1 MQESV
6 WTQDI
11 ELPERKK
18 LDRDLRTDVCIIG
31 AGLAGILTGFLL
43 KAQGMSVAIIDAE
56 KIGSGQTRNTTAKI
70 TSQHGVKY
78 SELIRERNGDQP
90 L

>member
-56 KIGSGQTRNTTAKI
+56 KSGADR
-70 TSQHGVKY
+70 HGT
-78 SELIRERNGDQP
+78 QP
-90 L
+90 QRLHLSMV